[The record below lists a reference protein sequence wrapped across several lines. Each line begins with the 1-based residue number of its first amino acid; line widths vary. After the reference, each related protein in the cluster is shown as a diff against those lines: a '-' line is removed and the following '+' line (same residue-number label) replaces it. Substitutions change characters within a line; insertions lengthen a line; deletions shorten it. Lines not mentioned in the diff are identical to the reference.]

1 MHKCKTPGMSRFRP
15 TCIST
20 RLFLLDAAWH
30 TIAFFV
36 NCFGVVTV
44 NIFLVF
50 ARELNDVNITGQ
62 IE

>member
-1 MHKCKTPGMSRFRP
+1 MSRFRP
-15 TCIST
+15 TCSST
-20 RLFLLDAAWH
+20 RLFLLDAAKH
-30 TIAFFV
+30 TIDFFV
-36 NCFGVVTV
+36 DCFGVITV